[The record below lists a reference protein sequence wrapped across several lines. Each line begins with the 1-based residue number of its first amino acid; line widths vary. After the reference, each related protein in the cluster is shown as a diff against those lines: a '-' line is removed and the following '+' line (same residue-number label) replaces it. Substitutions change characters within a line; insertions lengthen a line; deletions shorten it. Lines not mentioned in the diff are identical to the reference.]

1 MLKLDPPEKLDFS
14 KPQEWPNWQQRFD
27 RFRCATKL
35 NKEDEVLQIN
45 ALIYTMGKE
54 AEHVFNAFTFAE
66 GDEKKYAVVLKKFEE
81 HFVPKRNTI
90 HERACF
96 HRRVQKDG
104 ETVEAF
110 IRNLYEL
117 AEHCEFGAQRDEQ
130 IRDRIVI
137 GILDKSLSQKLQ
149 MKSDLNLDTAIQ
161 MARQSEQI
169 KVQVA
174 GQADSKHLGE
184 VNRKNPRP
192 SASRKQRPAQRGKN
206 YRRLG
211 VPSIQPCSRCNR
223 PHTSSETCPA
233 TGAKCSK
240 CKKKGHFAVVCRTV
254 VGEVTRTSEET
265 SQHFFLGAIKS
276 GTSEEEPWSI
286 TLRINQKPVQFK
298 IDTGADISVMSELTY
313 QALPKCP
320 ELQPS
325 NAILSSPGGKLNC
338 KGRFTANIVL
348 KENTYREDIYIIEG
362 PCVNNLL
369 SRQAAC
375 RMGLVQRVNETT
387 ADVYG
392 DIGLMNCD
400 PAKIELSDDAQPYC
414 VNASR
419 KIPFPLLPKVKE
431 ELSRMLEAGIIEE
444 VTEPTNWCAPMVPV
458 VKPNG
463 KIRICVDLRKLN
475 EAVKRE
481 RYILP
486 TLEDVAPK
494 LAGAKVFSKLDASSG
509 YWQIPL
515 HPDSTRL
522 TTFIT
527 PMGRFCF
534 RRLPFGITSAPE
546 IFQHRM
552 TSLLKDQ
559 EGAAAIQDDIIV
571 YGRSVAEHDKRLQ
584 EVFETIAKS
593 GLKLNKKKCELCKP
607 KICYFGSVISEQ
619 GVSPDPEKV
628 RAIQELS
635 PPQNVS
641 QLRQVLGMI
650 NYLGRFLPNLST
662 VISPMSELLKLDT
675 AWTWSHVQQQAFEK
689 VKAMVTTTPVLAFYD
704 VNKPTVVSADA
715 SSYGLGGVLLQKHG
729 DQLRPVAFASRTMTD
744 AEKRYAQIEKE
755 CLASVW
761 ACEKFSRYL
770 CGLESF
776 RLFTDHKPLVPLFNR
791 QDLDKVPLRCQRLLM
806 RMMRFHPKAEHVPGK
821 ELVVAD
827 TLSRNPL
834 VNVTESSES
843 EEDVNAYVDAAVM
856 SQPVSLEKLEQI
868 KQATLSDPQL
878 RLVLNYTING
888 WPKYAK
894 DVPQEILQYYTVRGD
909 LSVVNGKLILCS
921 RIVVPSALR
930 SEVLDR
936 IHDGHQGVAKSRERA
951 NMAVWWPGI
960 SRDIQNKVSSCE
972 FCQENLPSQ
981 RKEPL
986 VTTPL
991 PERAWKKIGADL
1003 CEHKGQQFLV
1013 VIDYYSRFPEIAY
1026 MSSTT
1031 SDHVINKLKD
1041 IFARWGIP
1049 EELVSDNGPQ
1059 FSSELFSKFSQEY
1072 DFKHVT
1078 SSPYHPQANGEAESG
1093 VRIAKKI
1100 LKQSDP
1106 FVALMSYRATPHTAT
1121 GVSPSQLMMGR
1132 EIRTLLPTLESNLK
1146 PISVNYEAVA
1156 ERDERSKT
1164 AYRQSFDKRHG
1175 VRNLSELQPGDAV
1188 LMKLDQQKGWKT
1200 PGVVIAKSSMPRSY
1214 VVKTPQSVVRRN
1226 RRHLRPV
1233 TGPLDVEKLAE
1244 LEPDIEPVQDLSPKS
1259 STADVQESSPT
1270 MTHCKVPLVTQP
1282 HPDLMSSHQTLTDP
1296 SGTEVRTS
1304 SGRVVRKPI
1313 RFRED
1318 I

>member
-14 KPQEWPNWQQRFD
+14 KPQGPNWKQRFD

-35 NKEDEVLQIN
+35 NKESEELQIN

-54 AEHVFNAFTFAE
+54 AEHVFNAFTFEE
-66 GDEKKYAVVLKKFEE
+66 GDEKKYNVVLNKFEE
-81 HFVPKRNTI
+81 HFVQKRNII

-96 HRRVQKDG
+96 HRQLQKDG

-117 AEHCEFGAQRDEQ
+117 AEHCEFGLQRDDQ

-137 GILDKSLSQKLQ
+137 GLLDKSLSQKLQ

-161 MARQSEQI
+161 IARQTEQV

-174 GQADSKHLGE
+174 GQADDKHLGE
-184 VNRKNPRP
+184 VKRKNWRP
-192 SASRKQRPAQRGKN
+192 NANRRQGPTQRGKN
-206 YRRLG
+206 FRQPG
-211 VPSIQPCSRCNR
+211 VPSLQPCSRCNR
-223 PHTSSETCPA
+223 AHRPDETCPA
-233 TGAKCSK
+233 TGAKYSK

-254 VGEVTRTSEET
+254 VGEVTRAPDQT
-265 SQHFFLGAIKS
+265 SQHFFLGAIQS
-276 GTSEEEPWSI
+276 GDGGEPWSVM
-286 TLRINQKPVQFK
+286 LHINKKPVQFK
-298 IDTGADISVMSELTY
+298 IDTGADISVMSESTY
-313 QALPKCP
+313 QALPQCP
-320 ELQPS
+320 QLQTS
-325 NAILSSPGGKLNC
+325 NAVLSSPGGKLNC
-338 KGRFTANIVL
+338 KGLFTANITL
-348 KENTYREDIYIIEG
+348 KENTYSEDMYIIEG

-392 DIGLMNCD
+392 DIGLMDCD
-400 PAKIELSDDAQPYC
+400 VAKIELSDDAQPYC
-414 VNASR
+414 INAAR

-431 ELSRMLEAGIIEE
+431 ELTRMLEAGIIEE
-444 VTEPTNWCAPMVPV
+444 VTEPTDWCAPMVPV

-515 HPDSTRL
+515 HPDSTKL

-559 EGAAAIQDDIIV
+559 EGTTAIQDDIIV

-584 EVFETIAKS
+584 EVFEIIAKS
-593 GLKLNKKKCELCKP
+593 GLKLNEKKCEIRKP
-607 KICYFGSVISEQ
+607 KICYFGSVVSEQ
-619 GVSPDPEKV
+619 GVSPDPDKV
-628 RAIQELS
+628 QAIQELP

-675 AWTWSHVQQQAFEK
+675 AWTWSHRQQQAFEK

-761 ACEKFSRYL
+761 ACEKFLRYL

-776 RLFTDHKPLVPLFNR
+776 RLLTDHKPLVTLFNR

-806 RMMRFHPKAEHVPGK
+806 RMMRFKPKAEHVPGK

-827 TLSRNPL
+827 MLSRNLL
-834 VNVTESSES
+834 VNDTEASDS
-843 EEDVNAYVDAAVM
+843 EEDVKAYVDAVM
-856 SQPVSLEKLEQI
+856 TSQPASLEKLEQI

-878 RLVLNYTING
+878 SLVLNYTING

-894 DVPQEILQYYTVRGD
+894 DVPEQIRQYYTVRGD
-909 LSVVNGKLILCS
+909 LSVVNGKIIYCN
-921 RIVVPSALR
+921 RIVVPSVLR

-936 IHDGHQGVAKSRERA
+936 IHDGHQGVTKSRERA

-960 SRDIQNKVSSCE
+960 SHDIQNKVSTCE

-1003 CEHKGQQFLV
+1003 CEHKGKQFLV

-1026 MSSTT
+1026 
-1031 SDHVINKLKD
+1031 I
-1041 IFARWGIP
+1041 
-1049 EELVSDNGPQ
+1049 
-1059 FSSELFSKFSQEY
+1059 QEY
-1072 DFKHVT
+1072 DFKHTT

-1132 EIRTLLPTLESNLK
+1132 EICTLLPTLESNLK
-1146 PISVNYEAVA
+1146 PISVSYKAVA
-1156 ERDERSKT
+1156 ERDEKSKT

-1175 VRNLSELQPGDAV
+1175 VRKLPELQPGDAV
-1188 LMKLDQQKGWKT
+1188 HMKLDQQKGWKT
-1200 PGVVIAKSSMPRSY
+1200 PGVVIAKSSTPRSY
-1214 VVKTPQSVVRRN
+1214 VIETPPKYRASKQEA
-1226 RRHLRPV
+1226 P
-1233 TGPLDVEKLAE
+1233 A
-1244 LEPDIEPVQDLSPKS
+1244 PD
-1259 STADVQESSPT
+1259 T
-1270 MTHCKVPLVTQP
+1270 
-1282 HPDLMSSHQTLTDP
+1282 
-1296 SGTEVRTS
+1296 
-1304 SGRVVRKPI
+1304 KPY
-1313 RFRED
+1313 
-1318 I
+1318 

>member
-14 KPQEWPNWQQRFD
+14 KPQEWPNWKQRFD

-35 NKEDEVLQIN
+35 NKETEELQIN

-54 AEHVFNAFTFAE
+54 AEHIFNAFTFEE
-66 GDEKKYAVVLKKFEE
+66 GDEKKYGVVLNKFEE
-81 HFVPKRNTI
+81 HFVSKRNII

-117 AEHCEFGAQRDEQ
+117 AEHCEFGLQRDEQ

-161 MARQSEQI
+161 MARQTEQV
-169 KVQVA
+169 KVQIA
-174 GQADSKHLGE
+174 GQVDDKHLGE
-184 VNRKNPRP
+184 VNRKNRRP
-192 SASRKQRPAQRGKN
+192 NANRRQGPTQRGKN
-206 YRRLG
+206 FRRPG
-211 VPSIQPCSRCNR
+211 VPSLQPCSRCNR
-223 PHTSSETCPA
+223 AHRPEETCPA

-254 VGEVTRTSEET
+254 VGEVTRAPEQT
-265 SQHFFLGAIKS
+265 SQHFFLGAIQS
-276 GTSEEEPWSI
+276 GDNAEEPWSVM
-286 TLRINQKPVQFK
+286 LHINKKPVQFK
-298 IDTGADISVMSELTY
+298 IDTGADISVMSESTY
-313 QALPKCP
+313 QALPQCP
-320 ELQPS
+320 QLQTS
-325 NAILSSPGGKLNC
+325 NAVLSSPGGKLNC
-338 KGRFTANIVL
+338 KGLFTANITL
-348 KENTYREDIYIIEG
+348 KGNTYSEDMYIIEG
-362 PCVNNLL
+362 PSVNNLL

-392 DIGLMNCD
+392 DIGLMDCD
-400 PAKIELSDDAQPYC
+400 VAKIELSVDAQPYC
-414 VNASR
+414 INAAR

-431 ELSRMLEAGIIEE
+431 ELTRMLEAGIIEE
-444 VTEPTNWCAPMVPV
+444 VTEPTDWCAPMVPV

-515 HPDSTRL
+515 HPDSTKL

-534 RRLPFGITSAPE
+534 RRLPFRITSAPE

-559 EGAAAIQDDIIV
+559 EGTAAIQDDIIV

-584 EVFETIAKS
+584 EVFEIIAKS
-593 GLKLNKKKCELCKP
+593 GLKLNEKKCEIRKP

-628 RAIQELS
+628 RAIQELL

-641 QLRQVLGMI
+641 QLRQVLGLI

-675 AWTWSHVQQQAFEK
+675 AWTWSHKQQQAFEK
-689 VKAMVTTTPVLAFYD
+689 VKAMVTTTSVLAFYD

-761 ACEKFSRYL
+761 VCEKFSRYL

-776 RLFTDHKPLVPLFNR
+776 RLLTDHKPLVPLFNR

-806 RMMRFHPKAEHVPGK
+806 RMMRFKPKAEHVPGK

-834 VNVTESSES
+834 VNVTEASDS
-843 EEDVNAYVDAAVM
+843 EEDVKAYVDAAMM
-856 SQPVSLEKLEQI
+856 SQPASLEKLEQI

-878 RLVLNYTING
+878 SLVLNYTING

-894 DVPQEILQYYTVRGD
+894 DVPEQIRQYYTVRGD
-909 LSVVNGKLILCS
+909 LSVVNGKIIYCN
-921 RIVVPSALR
+921 RIVVPTALR

-936 IHDGHQGVAKSRERA
+936 IHDGHQGVTKSRERA

-960 SRDIQNKVSSCE
+960 SRDIQNKVSTCE

-1003 CEHKGQQFLV
+1003 CEHEGKQFLV

-1041 IFARWGIP
+1041 FFARWGIP
-1049 EELVSDNGPQ
+1049 EEIVSDNGPQ
-1059 FSSELFSKFSQEY
+1059 FSSELFRKFSQEY
-1072 DFKHVT
+1072 DFKHTT
-1078 SSPYHPQANGEAESG
+1078 SSPHHPQANGEAESG

-1146 PISVNYEAVA
+1146 PISVSYEAVA
-1156 ERDERSKT
+1156 ERDEKSKA

-1175 VRNLSELQPGDAV
+1175 VRTLPELQPGDAV
-1188 LMKLDQQKGWKT
+1188 HMKLDQQKGWKT
-1200 PGVVIAKSSMPRSY
+1200 PGVVIAKSSTSRSY
-1214 VVKTPQSVVRRN
+1214 VIETPQSIVRRN
-1226 RRHLRPV
+1226 RRHLRP
-1233 TGPLDVEKLAE
+1233 TTNPIEIEKFAE
-1244 LEPDIEPVQDLSPKS
+1244 LEPDISA
-1259 STADVQESSPT
+1259 TADVQELPPT
-1270 MTHCKVPLVTQP
+1270 VTRCKVPLVTQP
-1282 HPDLMSSHQTLTDP
+1282 HPDLKSSHGTLTKS
-1296 SGTEVRTS
+1296 SGAEVKISR
-1304 SGRVVRKPI
+1304 GRVVRKPI

-1318 I
+1318 T